1 MLTIYGCYRSRATR
15 PIWLAMEAG
24 VAFEH
29 VPVIQAN
36 RLKDPG
42 APDAPLHTR
51 SAAFLKV
58 NPNGHIPTI
67 DDGGLVLHES
77 LAQTLYLAK
86 KYGGALGPKDLAED
100 AQMTMWAIWAMTE
113 AEPHTLTVM
122 YHKAGLPPDQRDA
135 GKAADAVSALA
146 APFKVLDKAL
156 AEGGGHLVG
165 GRFTAA
171 DICLAEVIRYAQ
183 PEPALFE
190 ANPNV
195 KAWLAV
201 CQARPAWKAMMEAR
215 NAEPA

>member
-24 VAFEH
+24 IAFEH

-36 RLKDPG
+36 RLKDPA

-67 DDGGLVLHES
+67 DDDGLVLHES

-86 KYGGALGPKDLAED
+86 KHGGALGPKDLAED

-135 GKAADAVSALA
+135 GKAAEAAAALV
-146 APFKVLDKAL
+146 APFKVLDQAL
-156 AEGGGHLVG
+156 AAGGGHLVG

-171 DICLAEVIRYAQ
+171 DVCLAEVIRYAQ
-183 PEPALFE
+183 PEPGLFE

-195 KAWLAV
+195 KAWLAA
-201 CQARPAWKAMMEAR
+201 CQARPAWKAMMEKR